1 MQNKVFRGKEIARV
15 MNQIRKEHGD
25 DAVIVSTRETERNM
39 VEVQVQVAELL
50 KSNVEDYSTL
60 DQSLLQAKA
69 VRNLEEICHSQG
81 VSQILEKRLV
91 QGYLSA
97 DNSNVTHHDKL
108 LSSLSKCI
116 PVDTRLPFKN
126 KFVALIGSTG
136 VGKTTT
142 VAKLAARMHM
152 AFEIRIGL
160 ISADYYRVG
169 ANYQLQTYAN
179 LMKLPYRSIGSTSNI
194 KAELDAALWAF
205 KDFDLVF
212 IDAAGFS
219 PDEPERIN
227 ELTDLFDCNN
237 QIERMLVLPA
247 PGNSY
252 DLDRS
257 VKKFS
262 QVGFERI
269 IISKIDES
277 GYCGPVLSAL
287 QTSTKPLAFLTNGQR
302 VPEDIE
308 PASYKRIARI
318 LQRTVH

>member
-1 MQNKVFRGKEIARV
+1 MQTRVYRGKEISRV

-25 DAVIVSTRETERNM
+25 DAVIVSTRELERNM

-50 KSNVEDYSTL
+50 KSETDYYSPL
-60 DQSLLQAKA
+60 DQSHLQAKA
-69 VRNLEEICHSQG
+69 VRTLEEMFQSQG
-81 VSQILEKRLV
+81 IPQILGNRII
-91 QGYLSA
+91 QGYLNPE
-97 DNSNVTHHDKL
+97 NSHITHHDKL
-108 LSSLSKCI
+108 VASISKCVS
-116 PVDTRLPFKN
+116 VDTRLPLKN

-142 VAKLAARMHM
+142 IAKLAARMHM
-152 AFEIRIGL
+152 AFEARIGL

-169 ANYQLQTYAN
+169 ASYQLQTYAN
-179 LMKLPYRSIGSTSNI
+179 LMKLPYRALGNSQSIKS
-194 KAELDAALWAF
+194 ELDAALKSF

-219 PDEPERIN
+219 PNEAERIN

-262 QVGFERI
+262 QVGYDRV

-277 GYCGPVLSAL
+277 GYSGPVLGAL
-287 QTSTKPLAFLTNGQR
+287 QTAAKPLAFLTNGQR

-308 PASYKRIARI
+308 PATYKRIAKI